1 MLRKRR
7 LDLGLRQVDVA
18 KMLGCDEMSVVFWEN
33 GQRKPYV
40 RSMGKI
46 IQFLGYNPIPTGTTI
61 GERLV
66 AHRKSR
72 GLTQKEFARQIGVNP
87 CTLSRWE
94 LGERKPEGA
103 FLKAVKV
110 HFLK

>member
-72 GLTQKEFARQIGVNP
+72 GLTQKEFARQIGVDP

-110 HFLK
+110 HLLK